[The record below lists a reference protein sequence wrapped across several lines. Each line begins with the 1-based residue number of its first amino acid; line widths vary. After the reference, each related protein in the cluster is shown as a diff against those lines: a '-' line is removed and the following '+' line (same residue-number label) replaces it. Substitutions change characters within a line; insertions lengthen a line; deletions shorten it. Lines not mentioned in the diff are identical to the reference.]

1 MRLVGLPAVIVMDVI
16 VLNVRMIGVLSGQLI
31 ETVQNGHLNADDKLA
46 HDLIDDLPDIE
57 FGELVILH
65 LFNGAVVFV
74 PHGRG
79 HFLPQFWQ
87 IKQFAPI
94 PGTGSAK
101 KAIDIARP
109 ANIAAVVAVYPQFN
123 DRMTVILPSGIVN
136 VRCDAIVFLHQGN
149 TSLTQQVVLS
159 KQPFYLIG
167 GRYFVLK

>member
-1 MRLVGLPAVIVMDVI
+1 MLG
-16 VLNVRMIGVLSGQLI
+16 GQFI
-31 ETVQNGHLNADDKLA
+31 ETVQNSRLNADDKLP

-65 LFNGAVVFV
+65 LFNGTVVFV

-79 HFLPQFWQ
+79 HFLPQFRQ
-87 IKQFAPI
+87 IKQFTPI
-94 PGTGSAK
+94 PGTGSAE
-101 KAIDIARP
+101 KAVDIARP
-109 ANIAAVVAVYPQFN
+109 TGIAAVITIHPQFD
-123 DRMTVILPSGIVN
+123 DRMTTIFFAGIVN
-136 VRCDAIVFLHQGN
+136 VRRDAVIFLHQGD

>member
-1 MRLVGLPAVIVMDVI
+1 MDVI
-16 VLNVRMIGVLSGQLI
+16 VLNVRMIGVLGGQLI
-31 ETVQNGHLNADDKLA
+31 ETVQYGRLNADNKLA

-57 FGELVILH
+57 FGEFVILH
-65 LFNGAVVFV
+65 LFNGTVVFV
-74 PHGRG
+74 SHGGG

-87 IKQFAPI
+87 IKQFTPI
-94 PGTGSAK
+94 PGASSAK

-136 VRCDAIVFLHQGN
+136 VRCDAIVFLHQGD